1 MDRVSCNHSVWSER
15 NADEIMKVGKICQ
28 IHDSCNCVRAC
39 LCVSVCMHMHVC
51 VFISVGVG
59 ELVCDPVVW
68 VLTCQ
73 VCV

>member
-1 MDRVSCNHSVWSER
+1 M
-15 NADEIMKVGKICQ
+15 
-28 IHDSCNCVRAC
+28 
-39 LCVSVCMHMHVC
+39 C

-73 VCV
+73 VCVSAQREAKANAVSLRSDLWSGREDCGKQRGRQGRQRYT

>member
-1 MDRVSCNHSVWSER
+1 MTLVT
-15 NADEIMKVGKICQ
+15 A
-28 IHDSCNCVRAC
+28 CVFVCECVYAHAC
-39 LCVSVCMHMHVC
+39 MC